1 MTTSRSRPTAL
12 VLDDEQE
19 VAESLGRIL
28 RRRGYAVTLAHD
40 IASAERLLSQR
51 RFQFAFVDLHLP
63 DGHGA
68 DVVQQAM
75 AGGRVDVAYAITGAP
90 QCETVVRAMQCGAS
104 TVLEKP
110 FDLEALDNLLRN
122 HAREPSDVL
131 SWRDAHAPNLLGQ
144 APCLV
149 QALEIASQVA
159 DSVCTVLITGESGTG
174 KELFARA
181 LHAGSPRSEA
191 PFVALNCAAIP
202 ETLIEDEL
210 FGHARGAFTGAATD
224 RTGHIVSAHRGT
236 LFLDELGDMPLT
248 AQAKLLRV
256 LQDGTITPVG
266 SDDRTTVDVRVI
278 AATNKNLHEMADAG
292 TFRSDLLYRLDVIS
306 LAVPPLRERPQD
318 IPSLTRAFIA
328 KSCQRN
334 GRESKTIA
342 AETER
347 ALIAHGWPGNVRE
360 LENTVERAVLTC
372 PQQTIT
378 VRHLGLIDRL
388 RATEE
393 RSPEGP
399 PSLDLKAVLRAK
411 ERELISIAL
420 ERSGGNRT
428 EAAALLGLNR
438 TTLVEKL
445 RKVGV

>member
-1 MTTSRSRPTAL
+1 MIMSRSRPTAL
-12 VLDDEQE
+12 VLDDELE
-19 VAESLGRIL
+19 VAESLRRIL
-28 RRRGYAVTLAHD
+28 NRRGYQVSLAHD
-40 IASAERLLSQR
+40 IAGAERLLSQR

-75 AGGRVDVAYAITGAP
+75 ADGRVDVAYAITGAP
-90 QCETVVRAMQCGAS
+90 RCETVVRAMQSGAS

-110 FDLEALDNLLRN
+110 FDLEALDALLRT

-131 SWRDAHAPNLLGQ
+131 SWRDAHAPNLLGE
-144 APCLV
+144 APGLV
-149 QALEIASQVA
+149 EALKTASQVA

-181 LHAGSPRSEA
+181 LHAGSPRRGA

-202 ETLIEDEL
+202 ETLVEDEL
-210 FGHARGAFTGAATD
+210 FGHARGAFTGATTE
-224 RTGHIVSAHRGT
+224 RTGHIVAAHQGT
-236 LFLDELGDMPLT
+236 LFLDELGDMPLA

-256 LQDGTITPVG
+256 LQDGTVTPVG
-266 SDDRTTVDVRVI
+266 SDEQTTVDVRVI
-278 AATNKNLHEMADAG
+278 AATNKDLHEMAEAG
-292 TFRSDLLYRLDVIS
+292 TFRADLLYRLDVIS
-306 LAVPPLRERPQD
+306 LAIPPLRQRPQD
-318 IPSLTRAFIA
+318 ILPLARAFVA

-334 GRESKTIA
+334 GREPKAIA
-342 AETER
+342 AETEK
-347 ALIAHGWPGNVRE
+347 ALVAHGWPGNVRE

-372 PQQTIT
+372 APNVIT
-378 VRHLGLIDRL
+378 AEHLGLEN
-388 RATEE
+388 RARPTDE
-393 RSPEGP
+393 RSPEEP

-411 ERELISIAL
+411 ERELIAIAL